1 MLRRLIVLDVAL
13 VALLVMGGMKV
24 KKDWKAFWPAHDV
37 AAIQPK
43 PHTYPPI
50 AASGPSVASAVVDWT
65 EIPTRDP
72 FSFDRNDVDIVI
84 AVPVEA
90 PPPKP
95 QGPKPIL
102 FGTFT
107 LGNESTAL
115 VAAGTPGNKNLNS
128 KPMKVGES
136 IDGWTILSIGPKSMQ
151 VESGATKL
159 TVITNDP
166 TNAPPREIVKTVAP
180 PAPVVVQ
187 TIGVPA
193 PVTSSGVVAAPA
205 PSAASSAPRPAPTD
219 PGAGMPPPPDGMKYS
234 NTPFG
239 PMLVKDSK

>member
-1 MLRRLIVLDVAL
+1 MLRRIIVLDAAL
-13 VALLVMGGMKV
+13 VALLVLGGMKI
-24 KKDWKAFWPAHDV
+24 KKDWKAFGPAHDV

-43 PHTYPPI
+43 PHVYPPI
-50 AASGPSVASAVVDWT
+50 ATNGPSGASAIVDWT

-102 FGTFT
+102 FGT
-107 LGNESTAL
+107 LILPNESTAL
-115 VAAGTPGNKNLNS
+115 VAAGGSGNKNS
-128 KPMKVGES
+128 KSMKVGES
-136 IDGWTILSIGPKSMQ
+136 IDGWTILNIGPKSIQ

-187 TIGVPA
+187 TIGAPTPA
-193 PVTSSGVVAAPA
+193 ASNGTVAASVS
-205 PSAASSAPRPAPTD
+205 SAASSAPRPAPTD